1 MPNNKDK
8 QGSGIRLSMGF
19 LDRSRAGV
27 PTSTEDEDIDEFIGA
42 MSRADSLCCRI
53 NREDDPVV
61 LDCVIYGQ
69 RAENLAQYLAKGTRV
84 TVQGRLRWDSWTDR
98 ETGKKRSKVDVV
110 VNDLLF
116 MSRSESGASPSGPN
130 YGPMPAPPQN
140 VVQAPPQ
147 VQQAVNDTFSSAT
160 PFNRQYPGGNFPQQ
174 DGQIPEVWS
183 EDIPFD

>member
-1 MPNNKDK
+1 MAINVYVGAGNLTRDAELRALP
-8 QGSGIRLSMGF
+8 SGTPLI
-19 LDRSRAGV
+19 
-27 PTSTEDEDIDEFIGA
+27 EFGIAVNERRKNQQSGEW
-42 MSRADSLCCRI
+42 
-53 NREDDPVV
+53 EDDPVF
-61 LDCVIYGQ
+61 LDCVMYGQ
-69 RAENLAQYLAKGTRV
+69 RAEKLAQYLDKGTRV

-116 MSRSESGASPSGPN
+116 MSRSDSGAAPSGPN

-147 VQQAVNDTFSSAT
+147 VQQAVNDTFSTAT
-160 PFNRQYPGGNFPQQ
+160 PFNRSYPGGNFPQQ